1 MDYIKEN
8 FNKQPFDILQYFNS
22 LGIKNRDEAN
32 KKFRDTIETIAQYED
47 NEKNKNIRSFAL
59 RIKESN
65 FAVSIC

>member
-1 MDYIKEN
+1 MNYIKEN
-8 FNKQPFDILQYFNS
+8 FNKQPFDILQCFNS